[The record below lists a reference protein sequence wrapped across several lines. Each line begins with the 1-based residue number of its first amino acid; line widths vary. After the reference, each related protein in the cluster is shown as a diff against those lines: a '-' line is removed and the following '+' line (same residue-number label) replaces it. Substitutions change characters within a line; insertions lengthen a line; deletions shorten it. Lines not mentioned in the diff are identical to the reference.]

1 MSATND
7 AEQTLQQKRL
17 PTLITAEEALE
28 ILQSA
33 VNYCQLAGLT
43 IRAGNVPNLCLS
55 IEGVVMD
62 SNPPRFRLA
71 QAAGDMTAQDS
82 TPPAVR
88 PIRSRL

>member
-7 AEQTLQQKRL
+7 DEQTRKQKRL

-62 SNPPRFRLA
+62 SDPPRFCLA
-71 QAAGDMTAQDS
+71 QTAGDMTAQSSS
-82 TPPAVR
+82 TPAVR
-88 PIRSRL
+88 PVRSRL